1 MWPSTSTGVPMR
13 KVAVT
18 FTFLLCT
25 GVAAETLQPLT
36 GWADD
41 SNGHLVWTSSS
52 TRSSSQPSWMIR
64 HTVENKAPDGNL
76 RVVWEPDI
84 YDGWVPHGAER
95 GSGGTDGPETPQA
108 QIGSITYG
116 KSGKKSASSYRPA
129 SEKTPPASIATD
141 ISITININDKFENVN
156 LTAISES
163 GQKSRDFFTTRYT
176 LRLLQKH
183 LTTLLRAEWTAAR
196 SAEFDKVIQQQSD
209 SRFIRFNPESGQATY
224 EVQTAKQPFL
234 HTGAIVLRDR
244 DGNRLG
250 AAYAPAFAP

>member
-1 MWPSTSTGVPMR
+1 MKLRLADPGESGVRVIHVAITNSDRFQPSQGAMRVTGTIATTNRPCEAEMWPSTSTGVPMR

-141 ISITININDKFENVN
+141 HQRQI
-156 LTAISES
+156 
-163 GQKSRDFFTTRYT
+163 
-176 LRLLQKH
+176 
-183 LTTLLRAEWTAAR
+183 
-196 SAEFDKVIQQQSD
+196 
-209 SRFIRFNPESGQATY
+209 
-224 EVQTAKQPFL
+224 
-234 HTGAIVLRDR
+234 
-244 DGNRLG
+244 
-250 AAYAPAFAP
+250 